1 MKISKSRLI
10 FYCSLCVSICL
21 VHMVLSRDW
30 DLNNFLRWTIYFPF
44 QLDDESRSPRG
55 RPRHLPSILRSQRI
69 KNLQFFFLF
78 FQKFQKFLT
87 YLSSL
92 DMISGNC
99 NHWKAMTFRLKLIAF
114 LDWRNKFLSIRWKS
128 MNEISKKISSMS
140 NIFLKIFRSLFLTTK

>member
-1 MKISKSRLI
+1 MLGSYGFVTWLRFEQFSKVNNLFPFPTGWWKSKSKR
-10 FYCSLCVSICL
+10 STTTPAEHPTQPKDQKSSI
-21 VHMVLSRDW
+21 
-30 DLNNFLRWTIYFPF
+30 
-44 QLDDESRSPRG
+44 
-55 RPRHLPSILRSQRI
+55 
-69 KNLQFFFLF
+69 FFLF